1 MARWTVS
8 VMMPRK
14 YPSRSPKAT
23 ERGILRPGG
32 KQMTY
37 TAPLADMR
45 FALREVAGLQQIA
58 ALPGYEH
65 ATDDTIDAVLEEA
78 AKLAGNGLAPLNREG
93 DKAGAKLE
101 NGVVRTAPGFAGLYK
116 EFVDGGWNSLPFDP
130 EFGGQGMPWLLA
142 ATVQEMWQAA
152 NMGFGLVLLLNQ
164 GAIDAIHHHGSAEQK
179 ATFLPRMISGEWTGT
194 MNLTEPQAGSDLA
207 QLKTRAA
214 RSGDHYLV
222 SGQKIFITY
231 GEHDMAENIVH
242 LVLARTPD
250 AQAGV
255 RGISLFIVPKFLV
268 GADGKPAKRN
278 DLRCVSLEHKL
289 GIHASPTCV
298 MSFGDDGGAVG
309 YLVGEEGRGLS
320 YMFTMM
326 NNARLA
332 VGIQGLAIAE
342 RAYQQAAAF
351 AKTRVQSKDD
361 ASDKPQP
368 VPIVHHADVRRMLMT
383 MRAQIEA
390 MRALGYYTAAGI
402 DGALKH
408 PDRDSARK
416 IQDRVDLLIPIV
428 KAWFTDL
435 GNEIASLGVQI
446 HGGMGF
452 IEETGAAQHLRDAR
466 ILPIYE
472 GTNGIQARDLVGRKV
487 AKDGGETMLALVAEM
502 RATAEEMKASPGDDL
517 AAIRGA
523 LQVAADALED
533 ATRWVAQSVKADLVA
548 ALAGSVPFL
557 RLAGTA
563 LGGWLLARSALAA
576 QGKLAGRDGD
586 PAFLEAKVVTARFY
600 AEVIL
605 PPALAQL
612 GPLKAA
618 GRTVFALEESQL

>member
-1 MARWTVS
+1 
-8 VMMPRK
+8 MPI
-14 YPSRSPKAT
+14 YKAPVEDVT
-23 ERGILRPGG
+23 FLLNDVFQIDRYDNLPGF
-32 KQMTY
+32 TD
-37 TAPLADMR
+37 ASADMR
-45 FALREVAGLQQIA
+45 EAIIG
-58 ALPGYEH
+58 
-65 ATDDTIDAVLEEA
+65 EA
-78 AKLAGNGLAPLNREG
+78 AKLSEEVLQPLNRTGDLEG
-93 DKAGAKLE
+93 CKRHDDGSVTTPK
-101 NGVVRTAPGFAGLYK
+101 GFK
-116 EFVDGGWNSLPFDP
+116 EAFKQVAEGGWLGLSAPA
-130 EFGGQGMPWLLA
+130 EYGGQGLPVTLSQVV
-142 ATVQEMWQAA
+142 TEFQSAA
-152 NMGFGLVLLLNQ
+152 NMAFSMYGGLTM
-164 GAIDAIHHHGSAEQK
+164 GATAALMVHGKPEQK
-179 ATFLPRMISGEWTGT
+179 KMFVPKMVAGEWTGT
-194 MNLTEPQAGSDLA
+194 MNLTEPQCGTDLGLLRTKAVKQADGSY
-207 QLKTRAA
+207 KIT
-214 RSGDHYLV
+214 GT
-222 SGQKIFITY
+222 KIFISA
-231 GEHDMAENIVH
+231 GEHDLADNIVH
-242 LVLARTPD
+242 LVLARIEGAPEGT
-250 AQAGV
+250 

-268 GADGKPAKRN
+268 GADGKPGKRN

-326 NNARLA
+326 NNARLS

-342 RAYQQAAAF
+342 RAYQQASAF

-361 ASDKPQP
+361 GSAQPQP
-368 VPIVHHADVRRMLMT
+368 VSII
-383 MRAQIEA
+383 Q
-390 MRALGYYTAAGI
+390 
-402 DGALKH
+402 H
-408 PDRDSARK
+408 PDRAAARK

-435 GNEIASLGVQI
+435 GNEIASTGVQI

-487 AKDGGETMLALVAEM
+487 AKDGGETMMALVAEM
-502 RATAEEMKASPGDDL
+502 RATAEELKTAPGDDL
-517 AAIRGA
+517 AAIRTA
-523 LQVAADALED
+523 LQAAADALED
-533 ATRWVAQSVKADLVA
+533 ATKWVAQSVKADLIA

-563 LGGWLLARSALAA
+563 LGGWLLARSAHAA
-576 QGKLAGRDGD
+576 QAKLATRDGD

-618 GRTVFALEESQL
+618 GRTVFALSEAQL

>member
-1 MARWTVS
+1 
-8 VMMPRK
+8 
-14 YPSRSPKAT
+14 
-23 ERGILRPGG
+23 
-32 KQMTY
+32 MTY

-45 FALREVAGLQQIA
+45 FALREVAGLSGVA

-93 DKAGAKLE
+93 DKVGARLE
-101 NGVVRTAPGFAGLYK
+101 NGVVRTAPGFAAIYK
-116 EFVDGGWNSLPFDP
+116 EFVEGGWNSLPFDP

-142 ATVQEMWQAA
+142 TTVQEMWQAA

-164 GAIDAIHHHGSAEQK
+164 GAIDAIHHHGSEAQK
-179 ATFLPRMISGEWTGT
+179 AAYLPKMISGEWTGT
-194 MNLTEPQAGSDLA
+194 MNLTEPQAGSDLG
-207 QLKTRAA
+207 QLKSRAVKN
-214 RSGDHYLV
+214 GDHYLV

-250 AQAGV
+250 APAGV
-255 RGISLFIVPKFLV
+255 RGISLFIVPKYLP
-268 GADGKPAKRN
+268 GADGKPGKRN

-326 NNARLA
+326 NNARLS

-351 AKTRVQSKDD
+351 ARNRVQSKDD
-361 ASDKPQP
+361 GSPKPAS
-368 VPIVHHADVRRMLMT
+368 VSIVHHADVRRMLMS
-383 MRAQIEA
+383 MRSQIEA

-402 DGALKH
+402 DGALKQ
-408 PDRDSARK
+408 PDRETGRK

-435 GNEIASLGVQI
+435 GNEIASTGVQI

-452 IEETGAAQHLRDAR
+452 VEETGAAQHLRDAR

-502 RATAEEMKASPGDDL
+502 RATAEAMKAAPGDDL
-517 AAIRGA
+517 EAIRAGLVA
-523 LQVAADALED
+523 AADALED
-533 ATRWVAQSVKADLVA
+533 ATKWVAQSVKAELVN

-563 LGGWLLARSALAA
+563 LGGWLLARSALVA
-576 QGKLAGRDGD
+576 QTKLAARDGD
-586 PAFLEAKVVTARFY
+586 PAFLEAKLVTARFY

-605 PPALAQL
+605 PPALAEL

-618 GRTVFALEESQL
+618 GRTVFALPEEQF

>member
-1 MARWTVS
+1 
-8 VMMPRK
+8 
-14 YPSRSPKAT
+14 
-23 ERGILRPGG
+23 
-32 KQMTY
+32 
-37 TAPLADMR
+37 MR
-45 FALREVAGLQQIA
+45 FALREVAGLAGVA

-78 AKLAGNGLAPLNREG
+78 AKLAGNGLAPLNRDG
-93 DKAGAKLE
+93 DKVGAKLE
-101 NGVVRTAPGFAGLYK
+101 NGVVRTAPGFAGIYK
-116 EFVDGGWNSLPFDP
+116 EFVEGGWNSLPFDP
-130 EFGGQGMPWLLA
+130 AFGGQGMPWLLA
-142 ATVQEMWQAA
+142 TTVQEMWQAA

-164 GAIDAIHHHGSAEQK
+164 GAIDAIHHHGSEDQK
-179 ATFLPRMISGEWTGT
+179 AAYLPKMISGEWTGT
-194 MNLTEPQAGSDLA
+194 MNLTEPQAGSDLG
-207 QLKTRAA
+207 QLKSRAVK
-214 RSGDHYLV
+214 SGDHYLV
-222 SGQKIFITY
+222 TGQKIFITY

-250 AQAGV
+250 APAGV

-268 GADGKPAKRN
+268 GDDGKLGKRN

-289 GIHASPTCV
+289 GIHGSPTCV

-326 NNARLA
+326 NNARLS
-332 VGIQGLAIAE
+332 VGVQGLAIAE

-351 AKTRVQSKDD
+351 ARTRVQSKDD
-361 ASDKPQP
+361 GSPQPQP
-368 VPIVHHADVRRMLMT
+368 VSIVHHPDVRRMLMS

-402 DGALKH
+402 DGALKQ
-408 PDRDSARK
+408 PDKEAARK
-416 IQDRVDLLIPIV
+416 TQDRVDLLIPIV

-435 GNEIASLGVQI
+435 GNEIASTGVQI

-487 AKDGGETMLALVAEM
+487 AKDGGETMLGLVAEM
-502 RATAEEMKASPGDDL
+502 RALVQEMKAAPGDDL
-517 AAIRGA
+517 AAIASGIA
-523 LQVAADALED
+523 AAADALED
-533 ATRWVAQSVKADLVA
+533 ATKWVAQSVKAELVN

-563 LGGWLLARSALAA
+563 LGGWLLAKSALVA
-576 QGKLAGRDGD
+576 QAKLAARDGD
-586 PAFLEAKVVTARFY
+586 PAFLEAKLVTARFY
-600 AEVIL
+600 AEVLL

-618 GRTVFALEESQL
+618 GRTVFALTEEQF

>member
-1 MARWTVS
+1 
-8 VMMPRK
+8 
-14 YPSRSPKAT
+14 
-23 ERGILRPGG
+23 
-32 KQMTY
+32 MTY

-45 FALREVAGLQQIA
+45 FALREVAGLSGVA

-93 DKAGAKLE
+93 DKVGAKLE
-101 NGVVRTAPGFAGLYK
+101 NGVVRTAPGFAAIYK
-116 EFVDGGWNSLPFDP
+116 EFVEGGWNSLPFDP

-142 ATVQEMWQAA
+142 TTVQEMWQAA

-164 GAIDAIHHHGSAEQK
+164 GAIDAIHHHGSDAQK
-179 ATFLPRMISGEWTGT
+179 ATYLPKMISGEWTGT
-194 MNLTEPQAGSDLA
+194 MNLTEPQAGSDLG
-207 QLKTRAA
+207 QLKSRAVK
-214 RSGDHYLV
+214 SGDHYLV
-222 SGQKIFITY
+222 TGQKIFITY

-250 AQAGV
+250 APAGV
-255 RGISLFIVPKFLV
+255 RGISLFIVPKYL
-268 GADGKPAKRN
+268 ANEDGTPGKRN

-326 NNARLA
+326 NNARLS

-351 AKTRVQSKDD
+351 ARSRVQSKDD
-361 ASDKPQP
+361 GSAAPAS
-368 VPIVHHADVRRMLMT
+368 VSIVHHADVRRMLMS

-402 DGALKH
+402 DGALKQ
-408 PDRDSARK
+408 PDKAAARR

-435 GNEIASLGVQI
+435 GNEIASTGVQI

-452 IEETGAAQHLRDAR
+452 VEETGAAQHLRDAR

-502 RATAEEMKASPGDDL
+502 RTTAEDMKAAPGDDL
-517 AAIRGA
+517 EAIRTGLEA
-523 LQVAADALED
+523 AADALED
-533 ATRWVAQSVKADLVA
+533 ATKWVAQSVKAELVN

-563 LGGWLLARSALAA
+563 LGGWLLARGALVA
-576 QGKLAGRDGD
+576 QTRLGQRDGD
-586 PAFLEAKVVTARFY
+586 PAFLEAKLVTARFY

-605 PPALAQL
+605 PPALAEL

-618 GRTVFALEESQL
+618 GRTVFVLSEEQF

>member
-1 MARWTVS
+1 
-8 VMMPRK
+8 
-14 YPSRSPKAT
+14 
-23 ERGILRPGG
+23 
-32 KQMTY
+32 MTY

-45 FALREVAGLQQIA
+45 FALREVAGLGQVA
-58 ALPGYEH
+58 RLPGYEH
-65 ATDDTIDAVLEEA
+65 ASDDTIDAVLEEA
-78 AKLAGNGLAPLNREG
+78 ARLAGTGLAPLNREG
-93 DKAGAKLE
+93 DKAGARLE
-101 NGVVRTAPGFAGLYK
+101 NGVVRTAPGFAKIYK
-116 EFVDGGWNSLPFDP
+116 EFVEGGWNSLPFDP
-130 EFGGQGMPWLLA
+130 EFGGQGMPWLI
-142 ATVQEMWQAA
+142 ATGVQEMWQAA

-179 ATFLPRMISGEWTGT
+179 AMFLPKMISGEWTGT

-207 QLKTRAA
+207 QLKTRAV
-214 RSGDHYLV
+214 RNGDHYLV
-222 SGQKIFITY
+222 TGQKIFITY
-231 GEHDMAENIVH
+231 GEHDMTENIVH

-250 AQAGV
+250 APAGV
-255 RGISLFIVPKFLV
+255 RGISLFIVPKFMV
-268 GADGKPAKRN
+268 GTDGKPAKRN

-298 MSFGDDGGAVG
+298 MSYGDDGGAVG

-326 NNARLA
+326 NNARLS

-342 RAYQQAAAF
+342 RAYQQAAEF
-351 AKTRVQSKDD
+351 ARTRVQSKDD
-361 ASDKPQP
+361 GSTDAKP
-368 VPIVHHADVRRMLMT
+368 VSIVHHADIRRMLMT

-408 PDRDSARK
+408 PDKDTARRT
-416 IQDRVDLLIPIV
+416 QDRVDLLIPIV

-435 GNEIASLGVQI
+435 GNEIASLGVQV

-487 AKDGGETMLALVAEM
+487 AKDSGETMLGLVAEM
-502 RATAEEMKASPGDDL
+502 RTLAQEMAKAPGDDM
-517 AAIRGA
+517 AAIRVGVQA
-523 LQVAADALED
+523 AADALED
-533 ATRWVAQSVKADLVA
+533 ATKWAAQSVKADLVT
-548 ALAGSVPFL
+548 ALAGSAPFL

-563 LGGWLLARSALAA
+563 LGGWLLARGALVAQSKLAA
-576 QGKLAGRDGD
+576 RDGD
-586 PAFLEAKVVTARFY
+586 PAFLEAKLITARFY
-600 AEVIL
+600 ADVIL

-618 GRTVFALEESQL
+618 GRTVFALKEDQF

>member
-1 MARWTVS
+1 
-8 VMMPRK
+8 
-14 YPSRSPKAT
+14 
-23 ERGILRPGG
+23 
-32 KQMTY
+32 MTY

-45 FALREVAGLQQIA
+45 FALREVAGLSGVS

-78 AKLAGNGLAPLNREG
+78 AKLAGNGLAPLNRDG
-93 DKAGAKLE
+93 DKVGAKLE
-101 NGVVRTAPGFAGLYK
+101 NGVVRTAPGFAGIYK
-116 EFVDGGWNSLPFDP
+116 EFVEGGWNSLPFDP
-130 EFGGQGMPWLLA
+130 AFGGQGMPWLLA
-142 ATVQEMWQAA
+142 TTVQEMWQAA

-164 GAIDAIHHHGSAEQK
+164 GAIDAIHHHGSEQQK
-179 ATFLPRMISGEWTGT
+179 ATYLPKMISGEWTGT
-194 MNLTEPQAGSDLA
+194 MNLTEPQAGSDLG
-207 QLKTRAA
+207 QLKSRAVK
-214 RSGDHYLV
+214 SGDHYLV
-222 SGQKIFITY
+222 TGQKIFITY

-250 AQAGV
+250 APAGV

-268 GADGKPAKRN
+268 DADGKPGKRN

-289 GIHASPTCV
+289 GIHGSPTCV

-326 NNARLA
+326 NNARLS
-332 VGIQGLAIAE
+332 VGVQGLAIAE

-351 AKTRVQSKDD
+351 ARTRVQSKDD
-361 ASDKPQP
+361 GSPQPQP
-368 VPIVHHADVRRMLMT
+368 VSIVHHPDVRRMLMS

-408 PDRDSARK
+408 PDKETARRT
-416 IQDRVDLLIPIV
+416 QDRVDLLIPIV

-435 GNEIASLGVQI
+435 GNEIASTGVQI

-487 AKDGGETMLALVAEM
+487 AKDGGETMLGLVAEM
-502 RATAEEMKASPGDDL
+502 RALVQEMKSAPGDDL
-517 AAIRGA
+517 AAIASG
-523 LQVAADALED
+523 VAAAAEALED
-533 ATRWVAQSVKADLVA
+533 ATKWVAQSVKAELVN

-563 LGGWLLARSALAA
+563 LGGWLLAKSALVA
-576 QGKLAGRDGD
+576 QAKLAARDGD
-586 PAFLEAKVVTARFY
+586 PAFLEAKLVTARFY
-600 AEVIL
+600 AEVLL

-618 GRTVFALEESQL
+618 GRTVFALTEEQF

>member
-1 MARWTVS
+1 
-8 VMMPRK
+8 
-14 YPSRSPKAT
+14 
-23 ERGILRPGG
+23 
-32 KQMTY
+32 MTY

-45 FALREVAGLQQIA
+45 FALREVAGLAGVA

-78 AKLAGNGLAPLNREG
+78 AKLAGNGLAPLNRDG
-93 DKAGAKLE
+93 DKVGATLE
-101 NGVVRTAPGFAGLYK
+101 NGVVRTAPGFAALYK

-142 ATVQEMWQAA
+142 TTVQEMWQAA

-164 GAIDAIHHHGSAEQK
+164 GAIDAIHHHGSEAQK
-179 ATFLPRMISGEWTGT
+179 AAYLPKMISGEWTGT
-194 MNLTEPQAGSDLA
+194 MNLTEPQAGSDLG
-207 QLKTRAA
+207 QLKSRAVK
-214 RSGDHYLV
+214 SGDHYLV
-222 SGQKIFITY
+222 TGQKIFITY
-231 GEHDMAENIVH
+231 GEHDLAENIVH

-250 AQAGV
+250 APAGV
-255 RGISLFIVPKFLV
+255 RGISLFIVPKFLA
-268 GADGKPAKRN
+268 GADGGLGKRN

-326 NNARLA
+326 NNARLS

-351 AKTRVQSKDD
+351 ARTRVQSKDD
-361 ASDKPQP
+361 GSAAPAS
-368 VPIVHHADVRRMLMT
+368 VSIVHHADVRRMLMS

-402 DGALKH
+402 DGALKQ
-408 PDRDSARK
+408 PDKAAGRK

-435 GNEIASLGVQI
+435 GNEIASTGVQI

-502 RATAEEMKASPGDDL
+502 RATAEEMKAAPGDDID
-517 AAIRGA
+517 AIRGGLVA
-523 LQVAADALED
+523 AADALED
-533 ATRWVAQSVKADLVA
+533 ATRWVAQSVKAELVN

-563 LGGWLLARSALAA
+563 LGGWLLARSALVA
-576 QGKLAGRDGD
+576 QTRLGQRDGD
-586 PAFLEAKVVTARFY
+586 PAFLEAKLVTARFY

-605 PPALAQL
+605 PPALAEL

-618 GRTVFALEESQL
+618 GRTVFVLAEEQF

>member
-1 MARWTVS
+1 
-8 VMMPRK
+8 
-14 YPSRSPKAT
+14 
-23 ERGILRPGG
+23 
-32 KQMTY
+32 MTY
-37 TAPLADMR
+37 SAPLADIR
-45 FALREVAGLQQIA
+45 FALREVAGLA
-58 ALPGYEH
+58 GVSALPGYEH
-65 ATDDTIDAVLEEA
+65 ATDDTVDAVLEEA
-78 AKLAGNGLAPLNREG
+78 AKLAGNGLAPLNRDG
-93 DKAGAKLE
+93 DKIGATLE
-101 NGVVRTAPGFAGLYK
+101 NGVVRTAPGFAGIYK
-116 EFVDGGWNSLPFDP
+116 EFVAGGWNSLPFDP

-142 ATVQEMWQAA
+142 TSVQEMWQAA

-164 GAIDAIHHHGSAEQK
+164 GAIDAIHHHGSPEQR
-179 ATFLPRMISGEWTGT
+179 ATYLPRMISGEWTGT
-194 MNLTEPQAGSDLA
+194 MNLTEPQAGSDLG
-207 QLKTRAA
+207 QLKSRAV
-214 RSGDHYLV
+214 REGDHYLIT
-222 SGQKIFITY
+222 GQKIFITY
-231 GEHDMAENIVH
+231 GDHDMAENIVH

-250 AQAGV
+250 APAGV

-268 GADGKPAKRN
+268 GADGAPGKRN
-278 DLRCVSLEHKL
+278 DLHCVSLEHKL

-309 YLVGEEGRGLS
+309 HLVGEEGRGLS

-326 NNARLA
+326 NNARLS

-351 AKTRVQSKDD
+351 ARTRVQSKDD
-361 ASDKPQP
+361 GSPRPESVA
-368 VPIVHHADVRRMLMT
+368 IIHHADVRRMLMT

-408 PDRDSARK
+408 PDKEAARK

-435 GNEIASLGVQI
+435 GNEIASTGVQI

-502 RATAEEMKASPGDDL
+502 RALAEEMKAAPGDDL
-517 AAIRGA
+517 AAIRTA
-523 LQVAADALED
+523 VLASAEALED
-533 ATRWVAQSVKADLVA
+533 ATKWVAQSVKADLVA

-563 LGGWLLARSALAA
+563 LGGWLLARSALVA
-576 QGKLAGRDGD
+576 QTKLATRDGD
-586 PAFLEAKVVTARFY
+586 PAFLEAKLITARFY
-600 AEVIL
+600 AEVVL

-618 GRTVFALEESQL
+618 GRTVFALKEDQF

>member
-1 MARWTVS
+1 
-8 VMMPRK
+8 
-14 YPSRSPKAT
+14 
-23 ERGILRPGG
+23 
-32 KQMTY
+32 MTY
-37 TAPLADMR
+37 TAPLADIR
-45 FALREVAGLQQIA
+45 FALREVAGLGRIA

-65 ATDDTIDAVLEEA
+65 ATDDTVDAVLEEA
-78 AKLAGNGLAPLNREG
+78 AKLAGNGLAPLNRDG
-93 DKAGAKLE
+93 DKVGARLE
-101 NGVVRTAPGFAGLYK
+101 NGVVRTAPGFVGIYK
-116 EFVDGGWNSLPFDP
+116 EFVEGGWNSLPFDP
-130 EFGGQGMPWLLA
+130 EYGGQGMPWLLA
-142 ATVQEMWQAA
+142 TTVQEMWQAA

-207 QLKTRAA
+207 QLKTRAVKA
-214 RSGDHYLV
+214 GDHYLIT
-222 SGQKIFITY
+222 GQKIFITY

-250 AQAGV
+250 APPGV

-268 GADGKPAKRN
+268 GADGKPGARN

-298 MSFGDDGGAVG
+298 MSFGDDGGAIG
-309 YLVGEEGRGLS
+309 TLVGEEGRGLS

-351 AKTRVQSKDD
+351 ARTRVQSKDD
-361 ASDKPQP
+361 GSPEPKP
-368 VPIVHHADVRRMLMT
+368 VSIVHHADVRRMLMT

-408 PDRDSARK
+408 PDRETARRM
-416 IQDRVDLLIPIV
+416 QDRVDLLIPIV
-428 KAWFTDL
+428 KASFTDL
-435 GNEIASLGVQI
+435 GNEIASIAVQV

-502 RATAEEMKASPGDDL
+502 RALVEEMKAAPGDDIAVIRDGV
-517 AAIRGA
+517 AAAAGA
-523 LQVAADALED
+523 LEE
-533 ATRWVAQSVKADLVA
+533 ATTWVARSVKEDLVQ
-548 ALAGSVPFL
+548 ALAGSAPFL

-563 LGGWLLARSALAA
+563 LGGWLLARSALVA
-576 QGKLAGRDGD
+576 QGRLAARDGD
-586 PAFLEAKVVTARFY
+586 PAFLEAKLVTARFY

-612 GPLKAA
+612 GPIKAA
-618 GRTVFALEESQL
+618 GKTVFALKEEQF

>member
-1 MARWTVS
+1 
-8 VMMPRK
+8 
-14 YPSRSPKAT
+14 
-23 ERGILRPGG
+23 
-32 KQMTY
+32 MTY

-45 FALREVAGLQQIA
+45 FALREVAGMQQIA

-78 AKLAGNGLAPLNREG
+78 AKLAGNGLAPLNRDG
-93 DKAGAKLE
+93 DKVGAKLE
-101 NGVVRTAPGFAGLYK
+101 NGVVRTAPGFAGIYK
-116 EFVDGGWNSLPFDP
+116 EFVEGGWNSLPFDP

-164 GAIDAIHHHGSAEQK
+164 GAIDAIHHHGSADQK
-179 ATFLPRMISGEWTGT
+179 STFLPKMISGEWTGT

-207 QLKTRAA
+207 QLKSRAVKKD
-214 RSGDHYLV
+214 GHYLV
-222 SGQKIFITY
+222 TGQKIFITY
-231 GEHDMAENIVH
+231 GEHDMADNIVH

-250 AQAGV
+250 APAGV

-268 GADGKPAKRN
+268 DADGKPGKRN

-326 NNARLA
+326 NNARLS

-351 AKTRVQSKDD
+351 AKQRVQSKDD
-361 ASDKPQP
+361 GSDKPQP
-368 VPIVHHADVRRMLMT
+368 VSIIHHADVRRMLMT

-408 PDRDSARK
+408 ADRGAAKK

-435 GNEIASLGVQI
+435 GNEIASTGVQI

-452 IEETGAAQHLRDAR
+452 IEETGAAQHYRDAR
-466 ILPIYE
+466 IAPIYE
-472 GTNGIQARDLVGRKV
+472 GTNGIQAIDLVARKLPMAGGAVVRSYFDELRRTV
-487 AKDGGETMLALVAEM
+487 AHVKAANDPAFGTTGARLSDAVESLD
-502 RATAEEMKASPGDDL
+502 RATTWLLGKLDGSPD
-517 AAIRGA
+517 
-523 LQVAADALED
+523 
-533 ATRWVAQSVKADLVA
+533 A
-548 ALAGSVPFL
+548 ALAGATPYL
-557 RLAGTA
+557 RLFASAAGGCMLAEDA
-563 LGGWLLARSALAA
+563 LAGIRLDDAEAPARIALARFFAENIAVQAGGLETTITEGGDSVADIALRGAA
-576 QGKLAGRDGD
+576 A
-586 PAFLEAKVVTARFY
+586 
-600 AEVIL
+600 
-605 PPALAQL
+605 
-612 GPLKAA
+612 
-618 GRTVFALEESQL
+618 

>member
-1 MARWTVS
+1 
-8 VMMPRK
+8 
-14 YPSRSPKAT
+14 
-23 ERGILRPGG
+23 
-32 KQMTY
+32 MTY

-45 FALREVAGLQQIA
+45 FALREIAGLARIA

-78 AKLAGNGLAPLNREG
+78 AKLAGNGLAPLNQEG
-93 DKAGAKLE
+93 DRVGARLE
-101 NGVVRTAPGFAGLYK
+101 NGVVRTPPGFAGIYK
-116 EFVDGGWNSLPFDP
+116 EFVAGGWNSLPFET

-142 ATVQEMWQAA
+142 TTVQEMWQAA

-164 GAIDAIHHHGSAEQK
+164 GAIDAIHHHGSPEQRT
-179 ATFLPRMISGEWTGT
+179 AYLPKMISGEWTGT
-194 MNLTEPQAGSDLA
+194 MNLTEPQAGSDLG
-207 QLKTRAA
+207 QLKSRALKN
-214 RSGDHYLV
+214 GDHYLV
-222 SGQKIFITY
+222 TGQKIFITY

-250 AQAGV
+250 APAGV
-255 RGISLFIVPKFLV
+255 RGISLFIVPKFLA
-268 GADGKPAKRN
+268 GTDGNPSKRN

-326 NNARLA
+326 NNARLS

-342 RAYQQAAAF
+342 RAYQQASSF

-361 ASDKPQP
+361 GSPKPEP
-368 VPIVHHADVRRMLMT
+368 VPIIHHADVRRMLMT

-408 PDRDSARK
+408 PDKETARRT
-416 IQDRVDLLIPIV
+416 QDRVDLLIPIV

-435 GNEIASLGVQI
+435 GNEIASIGVQV

-487 AKDGGETMLALVAEM
+487 AKDGGETMLALVTEM
-502 RATAEEMKASPGDDL
+502 RALAEEMKAAPGDDL
-517 AAIRGA
+517 AVIRA
-523 LQVAADALED
+523 SVLASADALED
-533 ATRWVAQSVKADLVA
+533 ATRWVAQSVKADLVT

-563 LGGWLLARSALAA
+563 LGGWLLARGALVA
-576 QGKLAGRDGD
+576 QTRLATRDGD
-586 PAFLEAKVVTARFY
+586 PAFLEAKLITARFY

-618 GRTVFALEESQL
+618 GRTVFALTEAQL